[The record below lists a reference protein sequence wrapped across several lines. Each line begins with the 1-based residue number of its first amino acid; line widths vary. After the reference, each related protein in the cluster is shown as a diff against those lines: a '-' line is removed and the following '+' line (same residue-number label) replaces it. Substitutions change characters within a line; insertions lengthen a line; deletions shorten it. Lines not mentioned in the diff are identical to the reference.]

1 MIHPGDE
8 EDLVDFDEDEGE
20 RPAAPDRPTWR
31 ILVVDDD
38 EDVHTSTVFA
48 LSDVSILGRR
58 LEFVHAYGAHEARL
72 LLLDETDVAVVLLDV
87 VMEAEDAG
95 LKLVRTI
102 REDLGLTEIRIIL
115 RTGQPGYAP
124 EIEAISD
131 YDINDYR
138 TKAELTRTRLITSL
152 TAALRSYEQIC
163 TIAYTRRGL
172 EKIVHAS
179 SDLFEKRAL
188 EGLAE
193 GVLTQIGGLLRLAP
207 PDGLVC
213 AQRGFPMDG
222 SDADR
227 LYVIGAIGGLA
238 AAVNRPLDAL
248 GEPRIEEA
256 IRVCM
261 GRGCSTYADDHM
273 VLYLRSPG
281 DREQA
286 IFLNCGKCVS
296 LLDRQLLEVFATNI
310 SVGFSNAYLFHRLN
324 YLAYHDPLTD
334 LPNRLKLADIVD
346 ALWRGGQPFAVV
358 LLDINQFS
366 DINDVLG
373 GAMGDATLR
382 AVAARLRAR
391 LPDTVRVGRYA
402 GDVLCVVGD
411 REVVTPQTI
420 RELFQER
427 FTVADYH
434 LPISVT
440 LGSCS
445 QEAAGS
451 GTEMLQNAGLALT
464 HAKATAPGAWVR
476 FSSAMAVA
484 SGERLELLNALRSA
498 VAQQR
503 LRVYYQPQVEL
514 STGRVIGAE
523 ALLRW
528 WRDDGREVSPQ
539 VFIPLAE
546 RSGLIRELGA
556 WVMAAACR
564 AVSGWRDQGLGHLR
578 VAVNV
583 SALQLRHGYCH
594 RQVRDAMETY
604 GVSGDQ
610 LEIEVTE
617 SVLMD
622 DVEAAIECLR
632 QIKVLGVT
640 IALDDFGTGFS
651 SLSYLEQLPIDAI
664 KVDRVFMPS
673 ADVVGDGSRIV
684 RMIVGLAQHLGL
696 KTLAEGIET
705 EGQRDGAISW
715 GVEFGQGYLYAPAL
729 AEEDFVNWV
738 RQQRE
743 RDSVVAE

>member
-1 MIHPGDE
+1 MIHTDDE
-8 EDLVDFDEDEGE
+8 EDLVVFDEDEDE
-20 RPAAPDRPTWR
+20 ARRSVPQATQRWR
-31 ILVVDDD
+31 ILLVDDD
-38 EDVHTSTVFA
+38 QDVHTSTVFA

-58 LEFVHAYGAHEARL
+58 IEFIHAYSAQEARL
-72 LLLDETDVAVVLLDV
+72 LLVDELEVAVVLLDV
-87 VMEAEDAG
+87 VMEAQDAG
-95 LKLVRTI
+95 LKLVRII
-102 REDLGLTEIRIIL
+102 REDLGLTEMRIIL

-131 YDINDYR
+131 FDINDYR

-152 TAALRSYEQIC
+152 TAALRSYEQIR
-163 TIAYTRRGL
+163 TIAYARRGL
-172 EKIVHAS
+172 EKIVHAGA
-179 SDLFEKRAL
+179 DLFEKRAL
-188 EGLAE
+188 ESLAE
-193 GVLTQIGGLLRLAP
+193 GVLIQIAGLLRLP

-213 AQRGFPMDG
+213 AQRGFPIDG
-222 SDADR
+222 SDPDR
-227 LYVIGAIGGLA
+227 LYVVGALGCLA

-248 GEPRIEEA
+248 GEPHIEEA
-256 IRVCM
+256 IHACM
-261 GRGCSTYADDHM
+261 ARRCSIYADDYT

-281 DREQA
+281 GREQA
-286 IFLNCGKCVS
+286 IFLNCARCLS

-310 SVGFSNAYLFHRLN
+310 SVGFSNVYLFHRLN

-334 LPNRLKLADIVD
+334 LPNRLKLADIVND
-346 ALWRGGQPFAVV
+346 FWRGGQPFAVV

-382 AVAARLRAR
+382 AVAARLRAC
-391 LPDTVRVGRYA
+391 LPDTARVGRYA

-411 REVVTPQTI
+411 RETATPEAI
-420 RELFQER
+420 RELFQEP
-427 FTVADYH
+427 FLVADYQ

-440 LGSCS
+440 LGECS
-445 QEAAGS
+445 AEAAGS
-451 GTEMLQNAGLALT
+451 GTEVLQNAGLALT
-464 HAKATAPGAWVR
+464 HAKSAAPGTWVR
-476 FSSAMAVA
+476 FSRTMAAA
-484 SGERLELLNALRSA
+484 SGERLDLLNALRSA
-498 VAQQR
+498 MGQQR

-564 AVSGWRDQGLGHLR
+564 AVSGWREQGLGQLR

-583 SALQLRHGYCH
+583 SALQIRYGYCDQ
-594 RQVRDAMETY
+594 QVRDAMEQY

-617 SVLMD
+617 TVLMD
-622 DVEAAIECLR
+622 DVEGAIECLER
-632 QIKVLGVT
+632 IRGLGVG

-651 SLSYLEQLPIDAI
+651 ALSYLDQLPIDAI
-664 KVDRVFMPS
+664 KVDRIFMRSVDIP
-673 ADVVGDGSRIV
+673 GDGGRIGE
-684 RMIVGLAQHLGL
+684 MITGLAHHLGL
-696 KTLAEGIET
+696 ETVAEGIET
-705 EGQRDGAISW
+705 ESQRDAAIGW
-715 GVEFGQGYLYAPAL
+715 GVTLGQGYLYAPAL
-729 AEEDFVNWV
+729 PEEDFVDWV
-738 RQQRE
+738 RKRE
-743 RDSVVAE
+743 ERH